1 MNVSIL
7 VRRLFRLG
15 VEAPCLGGLLAPP
28 KPRVR
33 VRQDGW
39 ISHPPGRPFP
49 FNPMTIVE
57 TQMRGGLTATGP
69 DADYARVWHDNF
81 WLGRAQSWKHNIVAY
96 RIVAFASDL
105 IPSQCPVWPDPRR
118 PAGQGELT

>member
-1 MNVSIL
+1 MKL
-7 VRRLFRLG
+7 RLLFRQLCRLSRD
-15 VEAPCLGGLLAPP
+15 APSLGGLLAPT

-33 VRQDGW
+33 IRQDGW
-39 ISHPPGRPFP
+39 ISHPPGLPFP
-49 FNPMTIVE
+49 FDPVTIVE
-57 TQMRGGLTATGP
+57 MQMRGGLAATGP
-69 DADYARVWHDNF
+69 DADYARVWHDNC